1 MNDGGGSKGLSL
13 PLFSKSEITSNM
25 SFKKKEKK
33 LKTRGVF
40 LGYPEMGVPHFS
52 QRLLLQGKLL
62 EFKMFPKSCTIINN
76 YC

>member
-13 PLFSKSEITSNM
+13 PLFSKSEITS
-25 SFKKKEKK
+25 KKKKK

-40 LGYPEMGVPHFS
+40 LGYPGMGVPLSS
-52 QRLLLQGKLL
+52 QRPLLQGTLL
-62 EFKMFPKSCTIINN
+62 EFKMFLKSCTIINN

>member
-1 MNDGGGSKGLSL
+1 
-13 PLFSKSEITSNM
+13 M